1 MRGHIRKRGASSY
14 EYIVDVG
21 TAPAQRCEGCNERYW
36 LERRPKEACP
46 ACGGRL
52 HETEERRRAIKA
64 GFVSRREAQAA
75 MAKVMVSVEEKTY
88 VAPSRLTVREYL
100 TKEWLPAI
108 EATVRPTTYRS
119 YVQHVSFHIVP
130 HIGSLRLEKVTGAT
144 LNALYA
150 KLASE
155 GKLDGKRGL
164 APRTVHHVHVCLHRA
179 FKDAVRWGR
188 LFRNPVDAAD
198 PPRVAGPGSREMKT
212 WSAQQVRAFLEATK
226 DDRLY
231 PLWRLFCLTGMRRG
245 EVLGVRW
252 EDIDLEARRL
262 SVRRSLIPLG
272 EEVIVSEPKTAR
284 GRRSIALD
292 AETVEVLKAQAAR
305 QLAEQQESGD
315 SWIDSGF
322 LCTKENGQPY
332 HPEVVSR
339 RFRQAVRKAMLPM
352 IRPHDLRHTHAT
364 LALQAGIHP
373 KVVSERLGHANVSIT
388 LDTYSHAIPA
398 LQEEAA
404 ARIAELVGGE
414 GRPAV
419 GPGLDQPGEAVAL

>member
-1 MRGHIRKRGASSY
+1 MRGHIRRRGSTSY

-21 TAPAQRCEGCNERYW
+21 TAPAQRCEGCNKRYW
-36 LERRPKEACP
+36 LERRPKESCP

-52 HETEERRRAIKA
+52 RETEERRRAIKA
-64 GFVSRREAQAA
+64 GFASRKEAQAA
-75 MAKVMVSVEEKTY
+75 MAKVMVAVEERSY

-100 TKEWLPAI
+100 TREWLPAI
-108 EATVRPTTYRS
+108 EVTVRPTTYRS

-130 HIGSLRLEKVTGAT
+130 HIGSLKLEKVNGAS

-150 KLASE
+150 KLADS
-155 GKLDGKRGL
+155 GKRDGKRGL
-164 APRTVHHVHVCLHRA
+164 SPRTVHHVHVCLHRA
-179 FKDAVRWGR
+179 LRDAVRWGR

-198 PPRVAGPGSREMKT
+198 PPRVAGLGSREMKT
-212 WSAQQVRAFLEATK
+212 WSAAQVRAFLEATK

-231 PLWRLFCLTGMRRG
+231 PLWRLLALTGMRRG
-245 EVLGVRW
+245 EVLGVKW
-252 EDIDLEARRL
+252 EDIDFEASRL

-272 EEVIVSEPKTAR
+272 AEVVVSEPKTAR

-305 QLAEQQESGD
+305 QLAEQQQFGAN
-315 SWIDSGF
+315 WYDSGY
-322 LCTKENGQPY
+322 LCTKEDGQPY

-339 RFRQAVRKAMLPM
+339 SFRQAVKKAMLPM

-398 LQEEAA
+398 MQEEAA
-404 ARIAELVGGE
+404 ERIAGLVSGE
-414 GRPAV
+414 S
-419 GPGLDQPGEAVAL
+419 